1 MFPDHSEIKS
11 NEYRGCVGRLS
22 MGHPSKSIW
31 SLVLKNEFGQFALM
45 WRRTLRLYLD
55 RIVHRIPHAMYF
67 TVILNVCFYSFMLR
81 SGAWKVC
88 W

>member
-1 MFPDHSEIKS
+1 
-11 NEYRGCVGRLS
+11 

-45 WRRTLRLYLD
+45 WRRTLVYLY
-55 RIVHRIPHAMYF
+55 RIVHRIPHSIYC
-67 TVILNVCFYSFMLR
+67 TLILNVCFYSFMLR

-88 W
+88 